1 MVASKPRQIENDLVT
16 DTNFARFRHAGGPMT
31 WRPRSMSGSGQSALL
46 LDAMMSLIFRNE
58 TKHLA
63 EAWAATGLVRL
74 RSAVTASNLK
84 QIPSI
89 RTRKLAELSERSARS
104 AAMPALD
111 LRRGRRAF
119 RAVEDDA
126 EGVTIDADNSKARMP
141 DRCLRTLRGS

>member
-1 MVASKPRQIENDLVT
+1 MQCHGDRDPCPLADKAL
-16 DTNFARFRHAGGPMT
+16 F
-31 WRPRSMSGSGQSALL
+31 QSA
-46 LDAMMSLIFRNE
+46 F
-58 TKHLA
+58 A
-63 EAWAATGLVRL
+63 EASAATGQVAER
-74 RSAVTASNLK
+74 ASSLK

-89 RTRKLAELSERSARS
+89 RARKLAEFSERSAQG

-141 DRCLRTLRGS
+141 DRWLRSLRGF

>member
-1 MVASKPRQIENDLVT
+1 
-16 DTNFARFRHAGGPMT
+16 
-31 WRPRSMSGSGQSALL
+31 
-46 LDAMMSLIFRNE
+46 MSLIFRNE
-58 TKHLA
+58 TKRLCRGLSSNRSGQVA
-63 EAWAATGLVRL
+63 ERT
-74 RSAVTASNLK
+74 SNLK

-89 RTRKLAELSERSARS
+89 RARKLAELSEGSARG

-141 DRCLRTLRGS
+141 DRCLRNLRGF